1 MGIATDIAM
10 GMVVLVPTR
19 LLVLTKVLI
28 PTRLRPARLLVL
40 TKVLI
45 PTRLLVLTKVLVP
58 TRLLVLTKVLIPTRL
73 LVPTK
78 VLIPTRLL
86 VPTKVLAAIRDRAVR
101 TIQSAFLTGASRAE
115 RLTRTATVR
124 DHVSHC
130 QELILHSEIVDVP
143 GFKGCSQHQPELRL
157 GVRRVLRRAS
167 SN

>member
-10 GMVVLVPTR
+10 GIVVLVPTR
-19 LLVLTKVLI
+19 LLVLTKVLV

-40 TKVLI
+40 TKVL
-45 PTRLLVLTKVLVP
+45 VP
-58 TRLLVLTKVLIPTRL
+58 TRLLILTKV
-73 LVPTK
+73 
-78 VLIPTRLL
+78 L

-130 QELILHSEIVDVP
+130 QELILHSETP
-143 GFKGCSQHQPELRL
+143 LASKSQA
-157 GVRRVLRRAS
+157 AS
-167 SN
+167 SSVVGQAMFSS

>member
-10 GMVVLVPTR
+10 GIVVLV
-19 LLVLTKVLI
+19 
-28 PTRLRPARLLVL
+28 
-40 TKVLI
+40 

-58 TRLLVLTKVLIPTRL
+58 TRLLVVTKVLVPTRLRPARLLVLTKVLVPTRL
-73 LVPTK
+73 LILTK
-78 VLIPTRLL
+78 VL

-143 GFKGCSQHQPELRL
+143 GFKGCSQHQI
-157 GVRRVLRRAS
+157 
-167 SN
+167 

>member
-10 GMVVLVPTR
+10 GIV
-19 LLVLTKVLI
+19 
-28 PTRLRPARLLVL
+28 
-40 TKVLI
+40 VLI

-73 LVPTK
+73 LVLTKVLIPTRLLVLTK

-130 QELILHSEIVDVP
+130 QELILHSEIVDVGP
-143 GFKGCSQHQPELRL
+143 LI
-157 GVRRVLRRAS
+157 
-167 SN
+167 